1 MSAFAAKIVWG
12 ADRRLAVIVNYLSLL
27 RGVKPQRRSPRDAWG
42 LGAPHDP
49 PASTG
54 PSSGK
59 ALAMLA
65 RGRGESCCPF
75 VSNSVAATTQ
85 REFGLKI
92 SESSP
97 FLFCKTGVILAVRA
111 IRPSHSPEYRSRL
124 SCLARGLPIH
134 TTASVDHRSSL
145 TEREGTLR
153 HARCPRGD
161 FGIRSRADCHSRR
174 AESGREADW
183 GECANAGVGPRDRSD
198 HYSPPPRGWC
208 FRCPARRTAW
218 NKAIGL
224 HRRAGPSARRAQSAL
239 AGKRA
244 RDPQAKRRGACRPR
258 ALAGA
263 SREECI
269 GDRPRRLA
277 THPSRCSGLGA
288 AHARP
293 RQGRAHQLGE
303 PE

>member
-1 MSAFAAKIVWG
+1 MSAFAAEIVWG
-12 ADRRLAVIVNYLSLL
+12 ADRRLAVIVNYSSPL
-27 RGVKPQRRSPRDAWG
+27 RGVKPTGALQDAE
-42 LGAPHDP
+42 ADASHDP
-49 PASTG
+49 PMRSTEHV
-54 PSSGK
+54 PERVRDV
-59 ALAMLA
+59 A
-65 RGRGESCCPF
+65 RGRGESCCPL

-145 TEREGTLR
+145 TEREGALR

-161 FGIRSRADCHSRR
+161 FGIRSCADRHSRR

-183 GECANAGVGPRDRSD
+183 GDCANAGVGPRDRSD
-198 HYSPPPRGWC
+198 HYSSPPRGWC
-208 FRCPARRTAW
+208 LHCPARRRAW
-218 NKAIGL
+218 NEAIGL

-244 RDPQAKRRGACRPR
+244 RGSQAKRCGACWLG
-258 ALAGA
+258 ALTGA
-263 SREECI
+263 CGEGRI

-277 THPSRCSGLGA
+277 TYPSRRGRFGA
-288 AHARP
+288 AHTRP